1 MSNAHESSYVQ
12 SDSASMMSEIEVSTL
27 FWSVGLLLVPLLIAM
42 PARLI
47 WRYVVGRTH
56 EENTYRQH
64 VNRIIHAGMIVEHFR
79 EELDDIAK
87 NLQLTASKARLI
99 EADLLYPLQITHFLL
114 LPALLVLP
122 LAFFMALPV
131 MIIGFPVLII
141 LEQLLIKQKILIRV
155 LKLFETWLKMQ
166 IIHIPSPAR
175 GHNQSQ
181 GKREELS
188 QHLVRFHKVPQGVFL
203 GLFAWLIVHWIF
215 QLDSLIIEII
225 ISSFLY
231 IILLGTI
238 GIISTALESD
248 LVLADLGQAKL
259 IPIQNWLE
267 SNIKPLVG
275 VGLLFLLGRDLLLEA
290 RVGNPVLFSAVV
302 LMVLYGA
309 AVVGVSFQW
318 GYAMFRGDKVR
329 GQFEEQAIEY
339 IDPQSY
345 DLTRSRGK
353 IQFNI
358 RMSMQERIEANK
370 RSPRNMTFADLESL
384 PSVAE
389 KGISAPENPLSD

>member
-1 MSNAHESSYVQ
+1 
-12 SDSASMMSEIEVSTL
+12 
-27 FWSVGLLLVPLLIAM
+27 
-42 PARLI
+42 
-47 WRYVVGRTH
+47 
-56 EENTYRQH
+56 
-64 VNRIIHAGMIVEHFR
+64 MIVEHF

-99 EADLLYPLQITHFLL
+99 EADLLYPLKITHFLL

-141 LEQLLIKQKILIRV
+141 LEQLLIRQKILIRV

-290 RVGNPVLFSAVV
+290 RVSNPVLFSAVV

-389 KGISAPENPLSD
+389 KGISAPRKPAH